1 MLRGEYICQEI
12 LEQEKIAALHHTLS
26 VPEWPAAEGRIIISG
41 SGDSHCAALFG
52 HWLLEK
58 RGRVSGLPSLE
69 ASQTAQYLK
78 PEDLFIGI
86 SVSGRTARVL
96 EGAQRAL
103 NAGASVVAA
112 TDNLQSPLAQLATVV
127 WPIHAS
133 PAAELS
139 QTNYKDEHAKQ
150 YVGYHHDVAQTKTFW
165 AVILTLI
172 RAAEITLD
180 WKTLL
185 AHTRRLLSASFYDPL
200 LNKASLWAQ
209 SGQTFFVGSGWLKIL
224 ARLGSYKMYEFNR
237 LAHFTGIEEYCH
249 THYFITRTGDTIVFL
264 IADQDTAARA
274 AEIAPVL
281 IELFDARVIWIQPES
296 FYRAPQ
302 SNTSGNSFEV
312 VDLPVADESVQ
323 QFLDFVLAVQWVT
336 YAIGRVDAVDINTFH
351 AGYDTERL
359 VAGTLQTIRK
369 SAIRVPEIKSNSN
382 E

>member
-1 MLRGEYICQEI
+1 MLSGEYIYQEI
-12 LEQEKIAALHHTLS
+12 LEQEKIAAFHHTLS

-58 RGRVSGLPSLE
+58 RGRISGLPSLE

-139 QTNYKDEHAKQ
+139 QTNYKDEYAKQ

-165 AVILTLI
+165 AVLLTLI

-185 AHTRRLLSASFYDPL
+185 AHIRRLLSASFYDPL

>member
-1 MLRGEYICQEI
+1 MLSDEYIFQEI
-12 LEQEKIAALHHTLS
+12 LEQEKIAAVHSTLA
-26 VPEWPAAEGRIIISG
+26 VPDWPAAEGKIIISG

-58 RGRVSGLPSLE
+58 RGQVSGLPSLE

-78 PEDLFIGI
+78 PGDLFIGI

-96 EGAQRAL
+96 EGAKRAL
-103 NAGASVVAA
+103 GAGAPVVAV
-112 TDNLQSPLAQLATVV
+112 TDNPQSPLAQLASVV
-127 WPIHAS
+127 WPIYGS
-133 PAAELS
+133 PAAELN

-165 AVILTLI
+165 AILLTLI
-172 RAAEITLD
+172 RAAEINLD
-180 WKTLL
+180 WETLL

-200 LNKASLWAQ
+200 VNKAGLWAQ

-264 IADQDTAARA
+264 IADQDSAARA
-274 AEIAPVL
+274 AEIVPVL

-296 FYRAPQ
+296 FYRAHQ
-302 SNTSGNSFEV
+302 TGNSDNSLEV
-312 VDLPVADESVQ
+312 VNLPVANESVQ

-369 SAIRVPEIKSNSN
+369 SAIRVPGIKTRSD